1 MTVTLPTI
9 PSCQSGTG
17 AVDSVNGKTGVVVL
31 TAADVGAIAGI
42 TSPDGS
48 ITVAGTATNPTVEL
62 PTTGV
67 VPGSYTNSDITV
79 DADGRITAA
88 SNGAA
93 GGGVQSVTAGDA
105 SIVIGGTSTNPTV
118 EAAVK
123 SVAGRTGAVTLAVAD
138 VTGAAP
144 LASPNFSGTPEI
156 ASAPIATQ
164 AFVTSQG
171 YSTVPGLSSLTC
183 PDNSITIGGT
193 LTAPTLEVPYSGPS
207 QSNILAATSLIPVN
221 SETTIITGANLAPGL
236 WLVCATVSYLQGGAT
251 GGQTAI
257 AIYVGANVVSSTQSL
272 LGANTRGSLSVA
284 PILVNVASSSV
295 FKLVMY
301 CTQSV
306 TVQNQATLNNYPSAT
321 YLTAFPIGK

>member
-31 TAADVGAIAGI
+31 TAADVGALAGI
-42 TSPDGS
+42 TSPDSS
-48 ITVAGTATNPTVEL
+48 IAIGGTATNPTVEL

-67 VPGSYTNSDITV
+67 TPGSYTNSDITV
-79 DADGRITAA
+79 DADGRITVA

-93 GGGVQSVTAGDA
+93 GGGVQSVTAGDT
-105 SIVIGGTSTNPTV
+105 SIVIGGTVTNPTV

-183 PDNSITIGGT
+183 PDHSVTIGGT

-207 QSNILAATSLIPVN
+207 QSNILAATSLIPIN
-221 SETTIITGANLAPGL
+221 AETTILTGANLDPGL
-236 WLVCATVSYLQGGAT
+236 WLVCATVSYLQGAT

-257 AIYVGANVVSSTQSL
+257 AIYVGANVVSSTQSF
-272 LGANTRGSLSVA
+272 LGANNRGSLSVA
-284 PILVNVASSSV
+284 PILVNVAASSV
-295 FKLVMY
+295 FKLVVY
-301 CTQSV
+301 CAQSV
-306 TVQNQATLNNYPSAT
+306 TVQYQATLNNYASAT